1 MEKNQNNSFH
11 GTENGFVKLSWLE
24 RIGFGAGSMAGN
36 LIFQT
41 VGSQLLFYLT
51 TVYGLKATLGAW
63 VFTFVRFFN
72 VFWDPIVG
80 VFIDKHQFKWGKYRP
95 YLLYAGVPLLVFGS
109 LLFFPLESLR
119 GSFWF
124 AFLSYLVLAG
134 VYSFFDISYN
144 SLNSSL
150 TLDPEEIQKTT
161 TIRMMIGNIG
171 GLFVYTILPLM
182 VQAGSPDRKLKDTGM
197 GFKMMLGDWTAPG
210 AANAWF
216 TTMISFM
223 ILGFLLMLFTFFT
236 AKERVLPDASEA
248 ASVKYSD
255 LFAEFK
261 RNKPLQ
267 ILGLFFLAAFTL
279 MLLGNTANNYFMTY
293 SMGRPEWAGILGLIG
308 NMPGI
313 FLMPLAPLMHKKL
326 GKKVIFYLTLLLY
339 VIGVL
344 VMFGFEHF
352 NFMQTF
358 SVALLGSFLRSTG
371 VGLATG
377 YMWALVPEVVNYG
390 EVKAKKRVA
399 GIINAIMGLMFK
411 IGLAIG
417 GVVPSFLLGA
427 AHFNS
432 AAKNPATPAVLNVI
446 DISFVWLPIVLAII
460 SMFIMSRYPL
470 SDNDVQE
477 INAELET
484 RRETK

>member
-1 MEKNQNNSFH
+1 MDAKSHNAS
-11 GTENGFVKLSWLE
+11 NGFVKLSWLE

-63 VFTFVRFFN
+63 VFMFVRWFN
-72 VFWDPIVG
+72 VLWDPLVG

-95 YLLYAGVPLLVFGS
+95 YLVYAGVPLLIFGS

-124 AFLSYLVLAG
+124 AFLSYLLLAG
-134 VYSFFDISYN
+134 TYSFFDIAYN

-161 TIRMMIGNIG
+161 TVRMMIGNIG
-171 GLFVYTILPLM
+171 GLLVYTVLPLV
-182 VQAGSPDRKLKDTGM
+182 VQAGSPNRTLKDTGM
-197 GFKMMLGDWTAPG
+197 GFKLMLGDWTAPG

-216 TTMISFM
+216 TTMIAFM

-248 ASVKYSD
+248 ENVKYSD

-261 RNKPLQ
+261 RNKPLRV
-267 ILGLFFLAAFTL
+267 LGLFFLASFTF

-308 NMPGI
+308 NIPGI
-313 FLMPLAPLMHKKL
+313 FLMPLAPLLHKKL
-326 GKKVIFYLTLLLY
+326 GKKMIFHLTLLLY
-339 VIGVL
+339 IIGVL
-344 VMFGFEHF
+344 VMFGFEHSSA
-352 NFMQTF
+352 MQTF
-358 SVALLGSFLRSTG
+358 SVALVGSFLRSAG

-390 EVKAKKRVA
+390 EVKANKRVA

-411 IGLAIG
+411 IGLALG
-417 GVVPSFLLGA
+417 GVIPSFLLGA
-427 AHFNS
+427 ADFKPE
-432 AAKNPATPAVLNVI
+432 AKNPATPAVLNAI
-446 DISFVWLPIVLAII
+446 DMSFVWLPIVLALVA
-460 SMFIMSRYPL
+460 MFIMSRYPL
-470 SDNDVQE
+470 SDQDVQD
-477 INAELET
+477 INAELEA
-484 RRETK
+484 RKEAKN